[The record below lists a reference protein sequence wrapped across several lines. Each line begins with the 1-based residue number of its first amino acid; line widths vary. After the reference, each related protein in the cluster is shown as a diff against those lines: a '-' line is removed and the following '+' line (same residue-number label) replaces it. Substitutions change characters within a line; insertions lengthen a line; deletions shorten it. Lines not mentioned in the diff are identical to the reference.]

1 MPTIFDVLG
10 RHPIHPF
17 PARMA
22 PAIAL
27 NALEESTQCLRVLD
41 PMARSGTVVA
51 VAQKSGHTALGF
63 DTDPL
68 AVLMARVWTTPICP
82 KAVVAKSKEVLR
94 RARKIYEDIPLREAY
109 PKDAND
115 ETRKFIR
122 YWFDSLARRQ
132 LTSLATTIDRLHD
145 DQIRDALWCVV
156 SRLII
161 TKQAGASRAMDLS
174 HSRPHRTFDKAPI
187 LPFDKFIVAA
197 KIVANNCVHTPK
209 DQCTPVSIVRR
220 ADARS
225 LPIEPESIDLV
236 ITSPPYLNAI
246 DYLRCNK
253 FSLVWMG
260 HQISTLR
267 AIRAGNIGTEIAL
280 PSGLKTGEVQDA
292 AERIGNTAALGR
304 RYKGILDRYIHD
316 MNKALNEISCVLR
329 PNGRAVLVIGDSM
342 IRETFIKNSDAL
354 SFLAER
360 LGLCLENRTT
370 RELPPNRRYLPPPA
384 TKNSRPNLQARMR
397 SEVVLTFRAIS

>member
-1 MPTIFDVLG
+1 
-10 RHPIHPF
+10 
-17 PARMA
+17 
-22 PAIAL
+22 
-27 NALEESTQCLRVLD
+27 
-41 PMARSGTVVA
+41 
-51 VAQKSGHTALGF
+51 
-63 DTDPL
+63 
-68 AVLMARVWTTPICP
+68 
-82 KAVVAKSKEVLR
+82 
-94 RARKIYEDIPLREAY
+94 
-109 PKDAND
+109 
-115 ETRKFIR
+115 
-122 YWFDSLARRQ
+122 
-132 LTSLATTIDRLHD
+132 
-145 DQIRDALWCVV
+145 
-156 SRLII
+156 
-161 TKQAGASRAMDLS
+161 
-174 HSRPHRTFDKAPI
+174 
-187 LPFDKFIVAA
+187 
-197 KIVANNCVHTPK
+197 
-209 DQCTPVSIVRR
+209 
-220 ADARS
+220 
-225 LPIEPESIDLV
+225 
-236 ITSPPYLNAI
+236 
-246 DYLRCNK
+246 LRCNK